1 MGEVDA
7 SVPSLV
13 VIGAFAAT
21 LIPLCLIGV
30 HRLSLAVHRL
40 RLGRISAVEPPSPV
54 PDPPPRV
61 TIQLPL
67 FNERRVARRLI
78 EATAAIEYPRDRLQI
93 QVLDDSTDETCEIAS
108 AVCEELRGRGL
119 DIEYRHRVD
128 RRGFKAGAL
137 AAGLETAGGELVA
150 IFDADFV
157 PDAGFLRA
165 TVPWFGDPA
174 VGMVQTR
181 WAHLNRRRSLLT
193 RLQSLLL
200 DGHFLM
206 ESAVRYGMGVFFN
219 FNGTA
224 GIWRRSAID
233 GAGGW
238 SGETLT
244 EDLDL
249 SYRAQLAGWRFV
261 FLEATTVPAE
271 LPERIRA
278 FRSQQHR
285 WTKGSI
291 QVGGKL
297 LRPILR
303 ARLPALVKLEAF
315 FHLYSNLAF
324 PLVLALSLLLPLAL
338 VARGSLA
345 GADRALM
352 WGLDL
357 PVLGLATLPIGV
369 FYLVA
374 EHARRDL
381 RLSAIVRVPL
391 VMALGL
397 GMSVNNTRAVLEGL
411 FGVRSPFVRTPKVG
425 DGGGGGGARY
435 RSPLAGGGW
444 PELLIAAYYMG
455 AVAWAASQGLW
466 ASIPF
471 LCLFLAGFAYVGLVT
486 AFEPRS

>member
-1 MGEVDA
+1 MALDLLRWA
-7 SVPSLV
+7 
-13 VIGAFAAT
+13 VIGGFAAT
-21 LIPLCLIGV
+21 LLPLCLIGL
-30 HRLSLAVHRL
+30 HRLMLAVHRL
-40 RLGRISAVEPPSPV
+40 RMGQVATADPPPPL

-78 EATAAIEYPRDRLQI
+78 EATAALDYPRDRLQI
-93 QVLDDSTDETCEIAS
+93 QVLDDSTDETTRIARQ
-108 AVCEELRGRGL
+108 VCDELRAAGH
-119 DIEYRHRVD
+119 DMEYRHRVD
-128 RRGFKAGAL
+128 REGFKAGAL
-137 AAGLETAGGELVA
+137 AAGLETASGELVA

-157 PDAGFLRA
+157 PQPGFLRS
-165 TVPWFGDPA
+165 TVPWFGDGD
-174 VGMVQTR
+174 VGMVQAR
-181 WAHLNRRRSLLT
+181 WAHLNRGHSLLT

-224 GIWRRSAID
+224 GIWRRTAID
-233 GAGGW
+233 DAGGW

-244 EDLDL
+244 EDMDL

-297 LRPILR
+297 LGPILR
-303 ARLPALVKLEAF
+303 ARLPAPVKLEAF

-324 PLVLALSLLLPLAL
+324 PLVLGLSLLLPMAL
-338 VARGSLA
+338 YARGFLE
-345 GADRALM
+345 GADAMLW

-357 PVLGLATLPIGV
+357 PVLGLATLPIGA

-381 RLSAIVRVPL
+381 RPAALLRVPL

-411 FGVRSPFVRTPKVG
+411 VGVRSPFVRTPKVG
-425 DGGGGGGARY
+425 DAGGGGTARY
-435 RSPLAGGGW
+435 RSPLAGRGLL
-444 PELLIAAYYMG
+444 ELVIAAYYS
-455 AVAWAASQGLW
+455 AAIAWAASHGLW
-466 ASIPF
+466 ISIPF
-471 LCLFLAGFAYVGLVT
+471 LCLFLVGFAYVGLMTV
-486 AFEPRS
+486 FEPRS

>member
-1 MGEVDA
+1 MAQEI
-7 SVPSLV
+7 LRWV
-13 VIGAFAAT
+13 VIGGFVAT
-21 LIPLCLIGV
+21 LLPLCLIGV

-40 RLGRISAVEPPSPV
+40 KMGRVTPTAPPTPLA
-54 PDPPPRV
+54 DPAPRV

-67 FNERRVARRLI
+67 FNERLVARRLI
-78 EATAAIEYPRDRLQI
+78 EATAAVDYPADRLQI
-93 QVLDDSTDETCEIAS
+93 QVLDDSTDETTTIARQ
-108 AVCEELRGRGL
+108 VCGELRDRGV
-119 DIEYRHRVD
+119 DAEYLHRVE
-128 RRGFKAGAL
+128 RVGFKAGAL
-137 AAGLETAGGELVA
+137 AAGLDSASGELVA

-157 PDAGFLRA
+157 PDPGFLRS
-165 TVPWFGDPA
+165 TVPWFADEG
-174 VGMVQTR
+174 VGMVQAR

-206 ESAVRYGMGVFFN
+206 ESAVRFGLGVFFN

-224 GIWRRSAID
+224 GIWRRATID
-233 GAGGW
+233 DAGGW

-297 LRPILR
+297 LRPILA
-303 ARLPALVKLEAF
+303 ARLPAPVKLEAF

-324 PLVLALSLLLPLAL
+324 PLVLGLSLLLPLAL
-338 VARGSLA
+338 YARGELE
-345 GADRALM
+345 GLDTLLL

-357 PVLGLATLPIGV
+357 PVLGLATLPIGL

-381 RLSAIVRVPL
+381 RPSALLRVPL

-397 GMSVNNTRAVLEGL
+397 GMSVNNSRAVLEGL
-411 FGVRSPFVRTPKVG
+411 VGIRSPFVRTPKVG
-425 DGGGGGGARY
+425 DGVGGGGARY
-435 RSPLAGGGW
+435 RSPLVGRGLL
-444 PELLIAAYYMG
+444 ELAIAAYYT
-455 AVAWAASQGLW
+455 ASVAWAASHGLW

-471 LCLFLAGFAYVGLVT
+471 LCLFLVGFAYVGLVT
-486 AFEPRS
+486 VFEPRA

>member
-1 MGEVDA
+1 MDEVDGN
-7 SVPSLV
+7 VPYLV
-13 VIGAFAAT
+13 VIAAFAAT

-30 HRLSLAVHRL
+30 HRLALAVHRL
-40 RLGRISAVEPPSPV
+40 RLGRVTALQPPAPLPSPA
-54 PDPPPRV
+54 PRV

-67 FNERRVARRLI
+67 FNERLVARRLI
-78 EATAAIEYPRDRLQI
+78 EATAAMDYPRDRLQI
-93 QVLDDSTDETCEIAS
+93 QVLDDSTDETRDIARE
-108 AVCEELRGRGL
+108 VCDELKRDGV
-119 DIEYRHRVD
+119 DIEALHRTD
-128 RRGFKAGAL
+128 RSGYKAGAL
-137 AAGLETAGGELVA
+137 AAGLDSASGEFVA

-157 PDAGFLRA
+157 PDPGFLRA
-165 TVPWFGDPA
+165 TVPWFHEPE

-206 ESAVRYGMGVFFN
+206 ESAVRHGMGVFFN

-224 GIWRRSAID
+224 GIWRRTAID

-297 LRPILR
+297 MRPILG

-315 FHLYSNLAF
+315 FHLFSNLAF
-324 PLVLALSLLLPLAL
+324 PLVLLLSLLLPLA
-338 VARGSLA
+338 VIARGSLVE
-345 GADRALM
+345 ADQVLT

-357 PVLGLATLPIGV
+357 PVLGLATAPIGL
-369 FYLVA
+369 FYLVT
-374 EHARRDL
+374 EHTRRA
-381 RLSAIVRVPL
+381 LSPSALFRVPM

-397 GMSVNNTRAVLEGL
+397 GMSVNNTRAVVEGL
-411 FGVRSPFVRTPKVG
+411 LGVRSPFVRTPKVG
-425 DGGGGGGARY
+425 DGAGKGRARY
-435 RSPLAGGGW
+435 RSPLAGRGW
-444 PELLIAAYYMG
+444 PELAIAVYYSA
-455 AVAWAASQGLW
+455 AVAWAASHGQW

-471 LCLFLAGFAYVGLVT
+471 LCLFLTGFAYVGLVT
-486 AFEPRS
+486 ALEPRS